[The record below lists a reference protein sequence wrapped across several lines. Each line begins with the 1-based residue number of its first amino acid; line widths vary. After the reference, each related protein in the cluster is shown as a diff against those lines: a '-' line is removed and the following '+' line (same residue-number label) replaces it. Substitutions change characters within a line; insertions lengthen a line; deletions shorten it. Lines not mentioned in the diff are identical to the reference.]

1 MARMRAAGIC
11 CGGVQV
17 AMRHNGIKWQT
28 MMVAVIPIV
37 LMAAIL
43 EGYGLFTR
51 FGDLDHSLT
60 ERSKSLARQ
69 LAASSEYAVFSGNTA
84 LLRQY
89 ADAART
95 QSDVKRVIVYNSA
108 EKVLAQSAANNSPD
122 ELRPVSLGASGAL
135 YENDVSLWV
144 YEPILPTEIK
154 LDDMGYGYSPSEKG
168 KKFLGGVLLEVSKQ
182 SLNDEKLN
190 ILITTLLITGG
201 VLVLGLMV
209 AFRVAQKI
217 TRPIL
222 ELNCAIFDI
231 GVGKLDTRVHDLGV
245 NELDRL
251 AEGVNTMAQ
260 QLLEDRNTLQ
270 NRVDEATEELRQKKE
285 QAEDA
290 NHDKSRF
297 LAAASHD
304 LRQPLHALGLF
315 VDELRRKVDTPEQTK
330 LVGLIEESITAMSK
344 LLNSLLDVSKL
355 DAGVVVP
362 RVHPFAIQ
370 VLLNRME
377 NDYRSMAASKGLTLH
392 IRPSMARV
400 ESDSIL
406 LERILLN
413 LINNAIAYTPEG
425 GCILVACRKRGN
437 QLRIEVRDN
446 GIGIGEE
453 NQKNIFREFFQL
465 GNEERRRDKG
475 LGLGLAIVDRLS
487 KLLNHPVSLRSVPGR
502 GSVFTVDIPLAE
514 NIGEES
520 TGEVSSTYVPVAG
533 SQPVRQVETLQDAR
547 VLVVDDDELVLSGTV
562 GLLEAWGCSVKMA
575 TSVAEARDQ
584 LGSAEFDLL
593 ICDFRLAD
601 GAGLDVIRAAERI
614 RRTYVPSILI
624 SGDTGPEVLR
634 KVSAE
639 GRHLLHKPVRPAK
652 LRSLMLFLL
661 AGNR

>member
-1 MARMRAAGIC
+1 MKR
-11 CGGVQV
+11 
-17 AMRHNGIKWQT
+17 NGIKWQT

-37 LMAAIL
+37 LMAAIMA
-43 EGYGLFTR
+43 GYGLFVR
-51 FGDLDHSLT
+51 FGDLDRSLM

-69 LAASSEYAVFSGNTA
+69 LAASSEYAVFSGNKS

-89 ADAART
+89 VDAARA
-95 QSDVKRVIVYNSA
+95 QRDVSRVIVYDSA
-108 EKVLAQSAANNSPD
+108 EKILVRSAAKGNVN
-122 ELRPVSLGASGAL
+122 ELLPVSLGPSRAL
-135 YENDVSLWV
+135 YENNDSLWL
-144 YEPILPTEIK
+144 YEPIVPTEIK
-154 LDDMGYGYSPSEKG
+154 LDDMSYGYVPGDGG
-168 KKFLGGVLLEVSKQ
+168 KKILGGVLLEISKQ
-182 SLNDEKLN
+182 SLNENKTS
-190 ILITTLLITGG
+190 ILVTTLLITIG
-201 VLVLGLMV
+201 VFLLGLMV

-222 ELNCAIFDI
+222 ELNGAIFDI
-231 GVGKLDTRVHDLGV
+231 GVGKLDTHVHDLGV
-245 NELDRL
+245 SELDRL
-251 AEGVNTMAQ
+251 AEGVNAMAQ

-270 NRVDEATEELRQKKE
+270 KRVDKATEELRQKKE
-285 QAEDA
+285 QAEEA

-315 VDELRRKVDTPEQTK
+315 VDELRRKVSTPEQIK
-330 LVGLIEESITAMSK
+330 VVELIEESIAAMSK

-362 RVHPFAIQ
+362 RVHSFAIQ

-377 NDYRSMAASKGLTLH
+377 NDYRSMAAGKGLLLR

-425 GCILVACRKRGN
+425 GRILVACRKRGSR
-437 QLRIEVRDN
+437 LHIEVRDN
-446 GIGIGEE
+446 GIGIDKE
-453 NQKNIFREFFQL
+453 NQTNIFREFFQL

-487 KLLNHPVSLRSVPGR
+487 RLLNHPVFLCSAPGR

-514 NIGEES
+514 DIAEEAKR
-520 TGEVSSTYVPVAG
+520 EMDG
-533 SQPVRQVETLQDAR
+533 SVIPSMKEQPVYQTKTLQDAR

-562 GLLEAWGCSVKMA
+562 GLLEAWGCSVSMA
-575 TSVAEARDQ
+575 TSVAEACDQ
-584 LGSAEFDLL
+584 LDSGEFDLL

-614 RRTYVPSILI
+614 HHAYVPSILI

-634 KVSAE
+634 KVTTE

>member
-1 MARMRAAGIC
+1 
-11 CGGVQV
+11 
-17 AMRHNGIKWQT
+17 
-28 MMVAVIPIV
+28 MMVAFIPIV
-37 LMAAIL
+37 LMAVVL
-43 EGYGLFTR
+43 EGHGIFVR
-51 FGDLDHSLT
+51 FGDLDRSLM
-60 ERSKSLARQ
+60 ERSKSLAKQ
-69 LAASSEYAVFSGNTA
+69 LAASSEYAVFADNTA

-89 ADAART
+89 VDAAFAQR
-95 QSDVKRVIVYNSA
+95 DVNRVIVY
-108 EKVLAQSAANNSPD
+108 
-122 ELRPVSLGASGAL
+122 GASGKILMESAAKNKINELLPVRLGTSRAL
-135 YENDVSLWV
+135 YENGNSLWL
-144 YEPILPTEIK
+144 YEPIVPTEIK
-154 LDDMGYGYSPSEKG
+154 LDDMSYGYTPGNEG
-168 KKFLGGVLLEVSKQ
+168 KATLGGVLLEISKQ
-182 SLNDEKLN
+182 RLNSSKAH
-190 ILITTLLITGG
+190 ILMTTLL
-201 VLVLGLMV
+201 VAVSVFLLGLLI
-209 AFRVAQKI
+209 AFRVARKI
-217 TRPIL
+217 TGPIMR
-222 ELNCAIFDI
+222 LNGAIYEI
-231 GVGKLDTRVHDLGV
+231 GEGKLDTRIDELGV

-251 AEGVNTMAQ
+251 AEGVNIMAQ

-270 NRVDEATEELRQKKE
+270 RRVDEATEELRHKKE

-315 VDELRRKVDTPEQTK
+315 VDELRRKVNTPEQIK
-330 LVGLIEESITAMSK
+330 VVGLIEESITAMSK

-362 RVHPFAIQ
+362 RVHSFAIQ
-370 VLLNRME
+370 LLLNRME
-377 NDYRSMAASKGLTLH
+377 NDYRSLAASKGLVLR

-425 GCILVACRKRGN
+425 GRILVACRKRGKW
-437 QLRIEVRDN
+437 LRIEVRDN
-446 GIGIGEE
+446 GIGIDED

-487 KLLNHPVSLRSVPGR
+487 KLLEHPVSLRSAPGL
-502 GSVFTVDIPLAE
+502 GSVFTVDIPLAADVV
-514 NIGEES
+514 EEEEPEIDS
-520 TGEVSSTYVPVAG
+520 PHIPAVQEQPTHQTG
-533 SQPVRQVETLQDAR
+533 TLQDAR

-562 GLLEAWGCSVKMA
+562 GLLEAWGCTVSMA
-575 TSVAEARDQ
+575 TSVAEAREQ
-584 LGSAEFDLL
+584 LGRAEFDLL

-614 RRTYVPSILI
+614 RHRYAPSILI

-634 KVSAE
+634 KVSTE

>member
-1 MARMRAAGIC
+1 MKR
-11 CGGVQV
+11 
-17 AMRHNGIKWQT
+17 NGIKWQT

-37 LMAAIL
+37 LMAAIMA
-43 EGYGLFTR
+43 GYGLFVR
-51 FGDLDHSLT
+51 FGDLDRSLM

-69 LAASSEYAVFSGNTA
+69 LAASSEYAVFSGNMS

-89 ADAART
+89 VDAALAQR
-95 QSDVKRVIVYNSA
+95 DVNRVIVYNSA
-108 EKVLAQSAANNSPD
+108 GKILIESSAKNNVN
-122 ELRPVSLGASGAL
+122 ELLPVSLGASRAL
-135 YENDVSLWV
+135 YENNDFLWL
-144 YEPILPTEIK
+144 YEPIVPTEIK
-154 LDDMGYGYSPSEKG
+154 LDDMSYGYAPGDGG
-168 KKFLGGVLLEVSKQ
+168 KKILGGVLLEVSKQ
-182 SLNDEKLN
+182 RLNGNKAG
-190 ILITTLLITGG
+190 ILVTTLLITIG
-201 VLVLGLMV
+201 VFLLGLMV
-209 AFRVAQKI
+209 AFRVARKI

-222 ELNCAIFDI
+222 ELNGAIFDI
-231 GVGKLDTRVHDLGV
+231 GVGKLDTHIHELGV
-245 NELDRL
+245 SELDRL
-251 AEGVNTMAQ
+251 AEGVNAMAQ

-270 NRVDEATEELRQKKE
+270 KRVDEATEELRQKKE
-285 QAEDA
+285 QAEEA
-290 NHDKSRF
+290 SHDKSRF

-315 VDELRRKVDTPEQTK
+315 VDELRRKVSTPEQIK
-330 LVGLIEESITAMSK
+330 VVELIEESIAAMSK

-362 RVHPFAIQ
+362 RVHSFAIR

-377 NDYRSMAASKGLTLH
+377 NDYRSMAAGKGLTLR

-425 GCILVACRKRGN
+425 GRILVACRKRGSR
-437 QLRIEVRDN
+437 LHIEVRDN
-446 GIGIGEE
+446 GIGIDEE
-453 NQKNIFREFFQL
+453 NQTNIFREFFQL

-487 KLLNHPVSLRSVPGR
+487 RLLNHPVSLRSAPGH

-514 NIGEES
+514 DIAEEERREIS
-520 TGEVSSTYVPVAG
+520 GSLMPSVEKRASRQTG
-533 SQPVRQVETLQDAR
+533 TLQDAR

-562 GLLEAWGCSVKMA
+562 GLLEAWGCSVSMA
-575 TSVAEARDQ
+575 TSVAEACDQ
-584 LGSAEFDLL
+584 LGSGEFDLL

-614 RRTYVPSILI
+614 RHTYVPSILI

-634 KVSAE
+634 KVSTE